1 MSPESSSGLRL
12 LVVEDEMLIA
22 LMIEEML
29 HDLGHV
35 VVGPVGGVTPALQL
49 LEGGAAKVDG
59 AVLDVN
65 LNGAPVYPVADA
77 LRARGLPFVFV
88 TGYDMAGIASRYAAV
103 PILQKPFR
111 PEQLG
116 RLVSAEIARDGRVP
130 GER

>member
-1 MSPESSSGLRL
+1 MSVESPSALRL

-29 HDLGHV
+29 RDLGHV
-35 VVGPVGGVTPALQL
+35 VIGPVGGVTPALQL
-49 LEGGAAKVDG
+49 LQEGAAEVDG

-65 LNGAPVYPVADA
+65 LNGEPVYPVADA

-88 TGYDMAGIASRYAAV
+88 TGYDAAGIASRYAAV

-116 RLVSAEIARDGRVP
+116 RLVSVALTRHDQPPDR
-130 GER
+130 R